1 MSRLLAC
8 AFVLIG
14 CGPASSSDAGTDA
27 PLTDA
32 PLTLDAPVA
41 ADVPTDAPAGATA
54 VALTYRAGTGTLDR
68 AFFGYHR
75 TAGTIDGLYFELS
88 RGADDACPS
97 ATSPVPQQVVTV
109 DGIPWDGATLP
120 VTRTQAD
127 GVTVAFFDFEG
138 TFRTE
143 VAPAMASA
151 ASVEVHT
158 VEPAAGTATA
168 TVGFTFDADGT
179 AAGTLSAMHCDSLD
193 TAD

>member
-1 MSRLLAC
+1 MVRVLSCALL
-8 AFVLIG
+8 LIG
-14 CGPASSSDAGTDA
+14 CGPASSPDAGIDA
-27 PLTDA
+27 PLADA

-41 ADVPTDAPAGATA
+41 DAPAGATA

-68 AFFGYHR
+68 SFFGYHR
-75 TAGTIDGLYFELS
+75 TAGAIDGLYFELS

-97 ATSPVPQQVVTV
+97 ETSPVPQQIVTV

-151 ASVEVHT
+151 ARVEVQT
-158 VEPAAGTATA
+158 VDVAAGTANA
-168 TVGFTFDADGT
+168 TVSFTFDADGT
-179 AAGTLSAMHCDSLD
+179 AIGPLSAMHCDSLD